1 MLKFVFLQRI
11 PKKFISEYGVHL
23 SNMAFLTIP
32 NGTKWKVKLTKCDG
46 EVCFGNGWCEF
57 ASCHA
62 LALGHLLV
70 FRYEGNSEF
79 SVLIF
84 DVIATEIGYPA
95 AELQHRRM
103 EDNKSDDTSLEI
115 MDDFMP
121 SQKTREKPPVPLP
134 HKRAKTNPSSS
145 KGSRSTHGVGGVAE
159 NLVRVNAFK
168 SKNPLYTVTIYPSY
182 VNGKDRAVVGMLCLS
197 LRNAVFG
204 YVLLMPDHVSTADHQ
219 LVMAPKRAK
228 RGKCKAAPK
237 PEVVFNQL
245 SADKSGPPPPSLLA
259 MMETIMTTQATHG
272 PVLYGLLAN
281 IAALQADLAD
291 FRRQVPPSPSSDS

>member
-1 MLKFVFLQRI
+1 MTSQWRIGNGDDPTDLPTHFFKIIMPQTLREGKLLAFMLKFVFLQRI

-145 KGSRSTHGVGGVAE
+145 KGSRLE
-159 NLVRVNAFK
+159 K
-168 SKNPLYTVTIYPSY
+168 
-182 VNGKDRAVVGMLCLS
+182 
-197 LRNAVFG
+197 
-204 YVLLMPDHVSTADHQ
+204 
-219 LVMAPKRAK
+219 
-228 RGKCKAAPK
+228 
-237 PEVVFNQL
+237 
-245 SADKSGPPPPSLLA
+245 
-259 MMETIMTTQATHG
+259 
-272 PVLYGLLAN
+272 
-281 IAALQADLAD
+281 
-291 FRRQVPPSPSSDS
+291 